1 MPQLPEREQQIRQAH
16 AQLIHHVVA
25 ACQNADAREQ
35 LMPMLDQAKASG
47 WQILVDRI
55 RRILDGARDESIL
68 LGLDEEDTV
77 IIRSILQGLQNPATL
92 PDLNA
97 QADATLAAPGLASM
111 IHAASHGDARAL
123 QLVSDMAEQ
132 MLRVGG
138 DMARL
143 GGIMRKLVDGERDPE
158 VLTRNMDPRGQQLV
172 VDLLAELGKLN
183 HH

>member
-25 ACQNADAREQ
+25 ACHNADARAQ
-35 LMPMLDQAKASG
+35 LVPLLDQASSSG
-47 WQILVDRI
+47 WQTLVERI
-55 RRILDGARDESIL
+55 RRILDGERDESLL

-77 IIRSILQGLQNPATL
+77 IIRSILQGIQNPATL
-92 PDLNA
+92 PNLNA

-111 IHAASHGDARAL
+111 INAAGHGDARAL
-123 QLVSDMAEQ
+123 QIVADMAEQ

-143 GGIMRKLVDGERDPE
+143 GGIMRKLVDGERDPD
-158 VLTRNMDPRGQQLV
+158 VLIRNMDPRGKQLV
-172 VDLLAELGKLN
+172 LDLLAELGKLSR
-183 HH
+183 H